1 MQGSRRPAVGTVTC
15 ALPVGAERVKFGVP
29 TPSHGEGP
37 WPVSGSSLECP
48 VESSHWFL
56 ESIAAD
62 GSHLNYD
69 IDDLPFRIG
78 RGQEN
83 NLVLATPGLS
93 RKHAML
99 YDDISAQLRLTDL
112 NSTNGTFVN
121 RKRIEGSCLL
131 QENDIIHFFTAEFRL
146 RRHHPDQTRF
156 MPSNDSR
163 TMLMPM
169 GTNLSELF
177 VANEGEFLDLLNGQ
191 GISGA
196 AQPIVDAHNGRIFA
210 YELLGRANHP
220 QLSGSPIHLFRMATT
235 LNREIDLSVAFRKF
249 AITSMAPRLR
259 KFPLFIN
266 THPKETFSKPFFES
280 LTALRR
286 QTPEIQLVVEIHE
299 SAVTDL
305 LRLRELSAFL
315 RDIGVRFAY
324 DDFGAGQARLNE
336 LGEAPAHFVKF
347 DMGLLHDIHLASER
361 KRRVISDLVKLV
373 LNLGSVPLAEGIEL
387 EEEAQICRDMGF
399 HLIQGHLTGR
409 PIPADRL

>member
-1 MQGSRRPAVGTVTC
+1 M
-15 ALPVGAERVKFGVP
+15 
-29 TPSHGEGP
+29 
-37 WPVSGSSLECP
+37 
-48 VESSHWFL
+48 ESSHWFL

-83 NLVLATPGLS
+83 DLVLATPGLS

-156 MPSNDSR
+156 IPSNDSR

-169 GTNLSELF
+169 GANLSELF

-220 QLSGSPIHLFRMATT
+220 QLSGSPIRLFRMATA

-266 THPKETFSKPFFES
+266 THPKETFSKPIFAL
-280 LTALRR
+280 LTDLRR
-286 QTPEIQLVVEIHE
+286 QTPEMQLVVEIHE

-347 DMGLLHDIHLASER
+347 DMGLLHDIHLESER
-361 KRRVISDLVKLV
+361 KRQVISDLVKLV

-387 EEEAQICRDMGF
+387 EAEAQVCRDMGF
-399 HLIQGHLTGR
+399 QLIQGYLTGR
-409 PIPADRL
+409 PIAADQL